1 MAQSDSPELKLSK
14 MGIELPEIAEP
25 SANYV
30 HVVRTGNL
38 LFLAGKGPKDEEGK
52 SITGK
57 VGQDL
62 TVDEAYLASRSIA
75 WQHIAVIKN
84 EIGDLS
90 KVKRFV
96 KVLGMVN
103 AVPDFTKHSSVINGY
118 SDALV
123 EVFGQKGKHARS
135 AVGMGS
141 LPSNIAVEIEVIVEV
156 ED

>member
-1 MAQSDSPELKLSK
+1 
-14 MGIELPEIAEP
+14 MGIKLPEIGEP
-25 SANYV
+25 VANFV
-30 HVVRTGNL
+30 HVTKAGNL
-38 LFLAGKGPKDEEGK
+38 LFLAGKGPKDARGN

-57 VGQDL
+57 VGMDL
-62 TVDEAYLASRSIA
+62 TKEQAYQAAKTIA

-90 KVKRFV
+90 KVKRVV

-103 AVPDFTKHSSVINGY
+103 SVPEFTDHSFVINGY

-123 EVFGQKGKHARS
+123 EVFGDKGKHARS

-141 LPSNIAVEIEVIVEV
+141 LPSNIAVEVEVILEI